1 VGLVGV
7 SGVTLQT
14 LNVRSVTPLT
24 RGGTGPH
31 PHRAPLLPNAP
42 GTPAATGTMPP

>member
-1 VGLVGV
+1 VRLVGV
-7 SGVTLQT
+7 SRVTLQT

-24 RGGTGPH
+24 LGGHRTR

-42 GTPAATGTMPP
+42 STPAATGTMPP